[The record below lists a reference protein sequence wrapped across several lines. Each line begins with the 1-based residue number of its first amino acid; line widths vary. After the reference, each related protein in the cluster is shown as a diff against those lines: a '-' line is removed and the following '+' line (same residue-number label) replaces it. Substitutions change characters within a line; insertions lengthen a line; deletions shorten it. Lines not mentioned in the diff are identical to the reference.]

1 MVLGAV
7 PCTTGSFVTDEP
19 CTSSEPGLNTTEGLC
34 NGEEEKNGKT
44 GGNVCGRKPRNE
56 KKVRKREKK
65 EKRDRTLRTDRN
77 M

>member
-1 MVLGAV
+1 MSLTGHAPAV
-7 PCTTGSFVTDEP
+7 SRGSE
-19 CTSSEPGLNTTEGLC
+19 TEGLC
-34 NGEEEKNGKT
+34 NGEEEKNSKT
-44 GGNVCGRKPRNE
+44 GGNVCRRKPRNE